1 MVLKDGVNELNVVF
15 KFWVEDCDYSI
26 YVSSD
31 TDMKC
36 FKCGQT
42 GHLACVCPEAQGD
55 TGVSEQPGQDAAR
68 PVVVVPPAAV
78 P

>member
-1 MVLKDGVNELNVVF
+1 MWCLSSV
-15 KFWVEDCDYSI
+15 VEDCDYSKSL
-26 YVSSD
+26 YVFSD

-36 FKCGQT
+36 FKCRQT
-42 GHLACVCPEAQGD
+42 GHLACVCPEAKGD

-68 PVVVVPPAAV
+68 PAVVIPPAAA